1 MGFPAWKTVMALALF
16 DLDNTLLAGD
26 SDYLWGVF
34 LGERGVVD
42 PETYAREN
50 ERFYQ
55 EYKEGRLDIHEFLAF
70 SLGPLAENDPD
81 RLRAWR
87 EEFLAEKIDPLIT
100 EDARLLVEMHRKRGD
115 TLVVITAT
123 NSFVTAP
130 IARRFGI
137 LNLIATEPELVD
149 GRFTGRVDGIPC
161 FRDGKVKKLRQ
172 WLENRDESLDDAWFY
187 SDSHNDLP
195 LLELVSHPMA
205 VDPDPTLETLAA
217 ERGWPILYLH
227 KDAPPA

>member
-172 WLENRDESLDDAWFY
+172 WLENREESLDDAWFY

>member
-1 MGFPAWKTVMALALF
+1 MALALF

-34 LGERGVVD
+34 LAEKGVVD
-42 PETYAREN
+42 RDHYEREN

-55 EYKEGRLDIHEFLAF
+55 EYKEGRLDIMEFLTF
-70 SLGPLAENDPD
+70 SLRPLAENDP
-81 RLRAWR
+81 RQLRAWR

-123 NSFVTAP
+123 NAFVTAP
-130 IARRFGI
+130 IVERFGI
-137 LNLIATEPELVD
+137 PNLIATEPELED
-149 GRFTGRVDGIPC
+149 GRFTGRVEGIPC
-161 FRDGKVKKLRQ
+161 FREGKVKRLKA
-172 WLENRDESLDDAWFY
+172 WLEGREERLENAWFY

-205 VDPDPTLETLAA
+205 VDPDPALETVAA
-217 ERGWPILYLH
+217 ERGWPVLYLH
-227 KDAPPA
+227 KDAPPP